1 MKKGQIMS
9 RNQLEQTTNTQ
20 LKNGESVKDLT
31 SEIVRRLRT
40 VLSEKNMSQS
50 RLGEKT
56 GIGKATISKWFTG
69 DSAISLLNLYK
80 VANALDVS
88 IDSLCG
94 LNTKNTQ
101 RNIESFKDLLTSI
114 WKQCIF
120 CDENNLQFIV
130 NEGEVV
136 FDNVDFEL
144 AVANDDLKRPKF
156 LNIYIENNQV
166 QEFLKNLN
174 TFKGLYKNGTI
185 TKEQFN
191 DFMESQI
198 EKLALKNEEEK
209 RNKESKM

>member
-1 MKKGQIMS
+1 MKKEMS
-9 RNQLEQTTNTQ
+9 EETTNKIATKTSQ
-20 LKNGESVKDLT
+20 HKKDKDDFM
-31 SEIVRRLRT
+31 
-40 VLSEKNMSQS
+40 EKNF
-50 RLGEKT
+50 
-56 GIGKATISKWFTG
+56 IP
-69 DSAISLLNLYK
+69 NLRK
-80 VANALDVS
+80 ALDDKGMKQSELATKIDVS
-88 IDSLCG
+88 PQVISNWLGNRATPDILDLSRISDVLDIPIDRLCG
-94 LNTKNTQ
+94 KNEEHI
-101 RNIESFKDLLTSI
+101 NSDIESFKGLLTSI

-120 CDENNLQFIV
+120 CDDNNLQFIV

-198 EKLALKNEEEK
+198 EKLAQKNEEEK

>member
-1 MKKGQIMS
+1 M
-9 RNQLEQTTNTQ
+9 
-20 LKNGESVKDLT
+20 
-31 SEIVRRLRT
+31 
-40 VLSEKNMSQS
+40 
-50 RLGEKT
+50 
-56 GIGKATISKWFTG
+56 
-69 DSAISLLNLYK
+69 
-80 VANALDVS
+80 
-88 IDSLCG
+88 
-94 LNTKNTQ
+94 
-101 RNIESFKDLLTSI
+101 
-114 WKQCIF
+114 
-120 CDENNLQFIV
+120 
-130 NEGEVV
+130 
-136 FDNVDFEL
+136 DFEL